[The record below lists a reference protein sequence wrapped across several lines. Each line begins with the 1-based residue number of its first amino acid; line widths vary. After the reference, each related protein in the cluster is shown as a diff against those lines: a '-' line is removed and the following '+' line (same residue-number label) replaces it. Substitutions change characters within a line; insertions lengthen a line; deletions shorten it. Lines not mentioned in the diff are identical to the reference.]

1 MKKVACSMCLFGA
14 SIEPCSGGTVDRAA
28 GLCPVEDRRGGYRV
42 LGHCW
47 CSGSPE
53 QHVLAR
59 CTSRF
64 AGFGSARCMWCPL
77 SKGLLGIPVGEVVA
91 AVKCLQKTLRDLLL
105 QPELVYI
112 MWYCS
117 RNLWA
122 EIWTTQNA
130 SFLIERTVQ
139 YDENH
144 AGG

>member
-14 SIEPCSGGTVDRAA
+14 SIESCSGGTVDRAA

-91 AVKCLQKTLRDLLL
+91 AGGKVPAEDS
-105 QPELVYI
+105 
-112 MWYCS
+112 S
-117 RNLWA
+117 RLA
-122 EIWTTQNA
+122 PATGTSIHHVVLFTKP
-130 SFLIERTVQ
+130 L
-139 YDENH
+139 
-144 AGG
+144 G